1 MSRTA
6 ELQHIIQAKIQ
17 SLNYVGY
24 ADEAPDGA
32 AYPYVVYNLGSW
44 TFEDARDDI
53 VLDMDIWDYGANYQ
67 RIEAMA
73 DNLEAEFNCD
83 AVHGYNLGVLPQ
95 FFRYLRSKV
104 PDTDKNI
111 KRINLKIEIQNY
123 AHASHLNPED
133 EIEQAEG

>member
-44 TFEDARDDI
+44 TYEDARDDI

-67 RIEAMA
+67 RVEAMA
-73 DNLEAEFNCD
+73 DNLEAEFNCE
-83 AVHGYNLGVLPQ
+83 AVHGYGSGVLPQ